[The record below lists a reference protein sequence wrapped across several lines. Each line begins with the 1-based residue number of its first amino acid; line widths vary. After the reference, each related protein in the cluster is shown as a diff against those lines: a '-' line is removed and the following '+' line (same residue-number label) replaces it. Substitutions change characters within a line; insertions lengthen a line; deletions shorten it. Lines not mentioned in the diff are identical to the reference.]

1 MSNRVRTPWL
11 IRWALVAFPR
21 AFRDAHAAE
30 MEEDYEE
37 ARSKCE
43 TRLARARVMI
53 MTAADLIV
61 SGLRERRAA
70 RPHSRTPA
78 PLDGRHPER
87 SFAALDHALR
97 DLRQAVRAL
106 VRRPGFSLVAVMT
119 LALGIGAN
127 TAIFSVVNAVL
138 LRPLEWV
145 DPDGLVM
152 VWKHGEEDPDA
163 RGSMSGP
170 DIQDIADLPAAETM
184 VGFDATT
191 ATVTSGDEPELVEG
205 SRSTDGLME
214 TFRVRPFMGRDLTA
228 EDEEEGRPRVVVVGH
243 RYWRNRL
250 GGSAD
255 VLGSTLEI
263 SEVSHEIVGV
273 APPGFDFPD
282 GAQLWW
288 PRRLGPG
295 CVRGCHSLD
304 AIGRLADGA
313 TIEAL
318 SAQLGTLASTL
329 AESYPDSN
337 LGKLFRAVRLL
348 DDQVVDVRRGLW
360 VILGAV
366 TLVLL
371 IACANVAN
379 LLLVRGESR
388 RGEVA
393 VRTALGASRARLAGQ
408 VLMESAVLAVAGA
421 AVGLGLA
428 GAAIELVRVMAVGTV
443 PRIETVGLD
452 GTVLLFTLGLSV
464 VVTLLFG
471 LGPAL
476 SKGGGATAGDLV
488 SDRRGG
494 SGPRA
499 SRSRSLLLATEVA
512 LSVLLLVGAGLLLKS
527 FDRLYS
533 VELGFG
539 TDDLTRFRVSPP
551 GARYGSISEIVAFY
565 EGLEEG
571 LAALPGVTSVAS
583 ALFPPFGSGKYTG
596 GVEVEG
602 RPPPEP
608 AAETSATIHSITP
621 AYFET
626 MRIPLVRGRGIET
639 GDRTGTLP
647 VAVVSETFVA
657 ENFPNEDPIGKRFRV
672 TINLGYGS
680 PAWEIVGVSGDVRP
694 SLTDEPRADVYVP
707 LGQYGPGGLTVTMR
721 TAAGVTPSLGTV
733 RDILRAMDPG
743 LPIRDY
749 ETVEGAVQETVA
761 PTRFYLLSMGIFA
774 GLAVVLACVGLYG
787 VVAYVVSRRGR
798 EIGIRMALGAQRGQV
813 VRLVLTQGL
822 GPAAAGVLLG
832 LGLALAMGRVAES
845 LLFEVSPR
853 DPLVMAAVVGVLTVV
868 TFAASLLPARRA
880 SRVDP
885 AVALRDS

>member
-1 MSNRVRTPWL
+1 MSQRARTPRL
-11 IRWALVAFPR
+11 IRLALAAFPR
-21 AFRDAHAAE
+21 AFRDAHASE
-30 MEEDYEE
+30 MEEDYAE
-37 ARSKCE
+37 ARSKCD
-43 TRLARARVMI
+43 TSFARVRLTVV
-53 MTAADLIV
+53 TAADLVV
-61 SGLRERRAA
+61 SGLRERRAGRSRSWIPA
-70 RPHSRTPA
+70 RPDLS
-78 PLDGRHPER
+78 GRGR
-87 SFAALDHALR
+87 KFAVADHALR
-97 DLRQAVRAL
+97 DLRQAMRAL
-106 VRRPGFSLVAVMT
+106 TRRPGFSVVAVAT

-127 TAIFSVVNAVL
+127 TAMFSVVHAVL

-152 VWKHGEEDPDA
+152 VWAHGEDNPEA
-163 RGSMSGP
+163 RSSMSKP
-170 DIQDIADLPAAETM
+170 DIQDVADLPAAETM
-184 VGFDATT
+184 VGFSSTT

-228 EDEEEGRPRVVVVGH
+228 EDEEVGGPRVVVVGY
-243 RYWRNRL
+243 RYWQNRL
-250 GGSAD
+250 GGRSD

-263 SEVSHEIVGV
+263 SDVSHEIVGV
-273 APPGFDFPD
+273 APRGFDFPD

-288 PRRLGPG
+288 PQRMGPG
-295 CVRGCHSLD
+295 CGRGCHALH

-313 TIEAL
+313 TLEAF
-318 SAQLGTLASTL
+318 STQLLTLAITL
-329 AESYPDSN
+329 ADSYPESN
-337 LGKLFRAVRLL
+337 FGKRFRTVRLL
-348 DDQVVDVRRGLW
+348 DDQVGDVRRGLW
-360 VILGAV
+360 FILGAV
-366 TLVLL
+366 ALVLL

-408 VLMESAVLAVAGA
+408 VLIESAVLAVAGGA
-421 AVGLGLA
+421 MGLGLA
-428 GAAIELVRVMAVGTV
+428 GAAIELVQVTAAGTV
-443 PRIETVGLD
+443 PRIETVSLD

-471 LGPAL
+471 LSPAL
-476 SKGGGATAGDLV
+476 RQGRGPTAGDLV

-499 SRSRSLLLATEVA
+499 SRARSVLLAAEVA
-512 LSVLLLVGAGLLLKS
+512 LSVLLLVGAGLMLKS

-539 TDDLTRFRVSPP
+539 TDHLTRFRVSLPD
-551 GARYGSISEIVAFY
+551 ARYGSIAEIVAFY
-565 EGLEEG
+565 EGLEER

-583 ALFPPFGSGKYTG
+583 ALGPPFASGTYIG
-596 GVEVEG
+596 EVEVEG

-608 AAETSATIHSITP
+608 GAETHAMIQSITP

-626 MRIPLVRGRGIET
+626 MQIPLLRGRRIET
-639 GDRTGTLP
+639 SDRTGTPP
-647 VAVVSETFVA
+647 VAVVSETFVR
-657 ENFPNEDPIGKRFRV
+657 ENFPNEDPIGKRFEV
-672 TINLGYGS
+672 TIDLGYGS
-680 PAWEIVGVSGDVRP
+680 PAWTIIGVSGDVRR
-694 SLTDEPRADVYVP
+694 SLTGAPSANVYVP
-707 LGQYGPGGLTVTMR
+707 LGQFGPGGLTVTMR
-721 TAAGVTPSLGTV
+721 TAAGVTPGLGTA
-733 RDILRAMDPG
+733 RDVLRAIDSA
-743 LPIRDY
+743 LPVMDY
-749 ETVEGAVQETVA
+749 ETVEGAVRESVA

-798 EIGIRMALGAQRGQV
+798 EIGIRMALGARRGQV

-822 GPAAAGVLLG
+822 GPAGAGVLLG
-832 LGLALAMGRVAES
+832 LGLALGFGRVAES

-880 SRVDP
+880 SGVDP
-885 AVALRDS
+885 VVALRDP